1 MKCKNTIAMVLA
13 GAMLLPSNAFAA
25 DLSQYKDFP
34 NDWSAKSLE
43 QAIDNGLLNG
53 SNGMIDAKG
62 LLTRAQMAAIVSRSF
77 GAAKTASLDDY
88 RDVLPSA
95 WYYSD
100 MAKAVKMGAF
110 QGANGLLNPDATIT
124 REEAFTVLARAF
136 ALEGGG
142 SATLKDFVDG
152 GTVSSWASESV
163 AALVAGGYVN
173 GANGMLNLKN
183 NITRA
188 EFAKVITGMAASY
201 VGAEGVSSKTV
212 EGNVIVRESGASLSG
227 MTINGDLIIADSA
240 DKVSLDNVKV
250 TGRIV
255 IRGGAD
261 AVGIKNTTAGKGVL
275 VSSPNGAAAISVSGG
290 SVGTVTA
297 KSDLSL
303 SGSVSNVAVTDKAT
317 LTVEKNASVGTV
329 TVSAAGS
336 KVTGDGKVTNVQAN
350 ANNVTV
356 TSKGAKVTAG
366 SGVSGVKAG
375 DKAVESG
382 KSETVGTASSS
393 GGSSSGGGSSS
404 SRSDYSYV
412 LMNIPYGEFYKAELN
427 ENAAAVDAVS
437 SATKNKTRIGTLAGG
452 SYHVNPDGS
461 DITGVTYPVRV
472 KTSDLSGLKKV
483 TDSDSVSITVNKKG
497 KDETSTYTGKEALFE
512 SASYSYYA
520 LSSTPSYY
528 KEATL
533 TDGKWSFGKAT
544 GAASEDTATIAKF
557 KTSGHHADYEM
568 KVESDKITKGQKVY
582 AVVVTDTDGNSYG
595 LRHVAEI
602 WHAIELG
609 FNADSPIAGK
619 TIKTITY
626 YTDDGVI
633 ELNLN
638 EALYV
643 PAQAATAKVA
653 EADFSAGETAVTL
666 SKDLPSDFDAKYSVT
681 VADKESDFFRYENG
695 KITWDKNGEAPS
707 GTYQL
712 TITDQGGKYAPI
724 TAQINLNVYA
734 YAAVPY
740 DEYWKSEG
748 VYLSGSD
755 WKASSDEVDR
765 DDNKGHQEHDKGAFD
780 AVSRA
785 TTNHGLHRGSFQQS
799 VVVHGT
805 KDGETYDYHP
815 LAWNDGN
822 NFVDADGNTYN
833 RNEIGITSYDITGIK
848 YVPVKVSASDF
859 ADFSTKY
866 TVTKNGKTL
875 QGGYS
880 EQNLSAYT
888 AVAAVDKDTNGLKEV
903 TKKGD
908 SFSFGARKTGSGSGI
923 QGEELK
929 TANEGI
935 HAAAKEYSGNFGEML
950 RVDLDNTKDGT
961 KYYGDLGSHMQTVV
975 WKYYGSGNEVLAT
988 YGTKFAADDWMHK
1001 SMGIQLGLTDSLR
1014 AKLPEGTDGTGKWTI
1029 TVYALGYSDTT
1040 YTVNVTA
1047 DNLPQKVDAMTDE
1060 QKTQLTALKDAA
1072 KELLDNKSA
1081 DEYKSVAEA
1090 QWAALTEHYN
1100 EAVTMLA
1107 KADATSAEAEELL
1120 GELPGLIAPIKLA
1133 PVTETYT
1140 ALFPVL
1146 NDKKYDDYWLEQ
1158 VAQKMGK
1165 SKTDDTVK
1173 KTTDYL
1179 KNVCSGKIYGEEA
1192 EKQYNKSDMFQ
1203 FDCEFINGVDTI
1215 QFDGNT
1221 IKGTQDGKDVFSH
1234 QYNYIGEVTVGE
1246 GDMSFTGDLY
1256 KTNDKDAG
1264 EFTYFIMRD
1273 DTPDT
1278 TQHIEFRYG
1287 SDLEA
1292 LKGYVTGKYAYWLA
1306 AGIPVNSEDDFVKKC
1321 IKLFVDENV
1330 EEQEATDA
1338 PEVSKME
1345 LTKDM
1350 FDTYYLMSFD
1360 GTDLTALD
1368 AYLNKITEIT
1378 INDTVCS
1385 YFSGYTL
1392 QVGTN
1397 GKDTIKFKESNF
1409 TADGTYNIVIK
1420 AEGYKDLTYTYTKGN
1435 GGNTEPD
1442 TPVTETKHITGT
1454 ISPEDDNTDGI
1465 EEAYDFSFDIKLQ
1478 DGTILEIFNDTT
1490 NAGGNDTY
1498 WKKATTKGNPKKNQA
1513 GMFTQLLNKKASD
1526 INEYDT
1532 VSGATVSSNAIKN
1545 AVKAALGAND

>member
-25 DLSQYKDFP
+25 DLSQYRDFP

-43 QAIDNGLLNG
+43 QAIDDGLLNG

-62 LLTRAQMAAIVSRSF
+62 LLTRAQMAAIVSRAF

-100 MAKAVKMGAF
+100 MGKAVKMGAF
-110 QGANGLLNPDATIT
+110 QGANGLLNPDAPIT

-201 VGAEGVSSKTV
+201 VGAEGVSGKTV
-212 EGNVIVRESGASLSG
+212 EGNMVVRESGASLSG

-261 AVGIKNTTAGKGVL
+261 AVSIKNTTAGKGVL

-582 AVVVTDTDGNSYG
+582 AVVLTDTDGNTYG
-595 LRHVAEI
+595 LHHVTEI
-602 WHAIELG
+602 WRATELG
-609 FNADSPIAGK
+609 FESDSALVGK
-619 TIKTITY
+619 TISAVTY

-633 ELNLN
+633 KLKLAEKLYVPHIAKDAKAEVAKFDADAKETTLTLSGFPEDFAQNVKVPDGMSYADGKIKFGSALPGSYTVTVSDAKGKYADVTASFTVSTSKAAAKYDASSVALKKADSAEDADFTNFLKNITSVKVGDKKYAATDKDAVTIIKKDGAIDEDAKSNN
-638 EALYV
+638 EALFADGKEKTLTV
-643 PAQAATAKVA
+643 SAAGYPDLT
-653 EADFSAGETAVTL
+653 FSYT
-666 SKDLPSDFDAKYSVT
+666 P
-681 VADKESDFFRYENG
+681 
-695 KITWDKNGEAPS
+695 
-707 GTYQL
+707 TY
-712 TITDQGGKYAPI
+712 T
-724 TAQINLNVYA
+724 YA

-740 DEYWKSEG
+740 DEYWQSEG
-748 VYLSGSD
+748 VYL
-755 WKASSDEVDR
+755 
-765 DDNKGHQEHDKGAFD
+765 NKGSEWDAGFDARDGHNEYDKGAFD

-799 VVVHGT
+799 VVIHT
-805 KDGETYDYHP
+805 ADKDYYP
-815 LAWNDGN
+815 VAWTDGD
-822 NFVDADGNTYN
+822 NFVDADGKTYN
-833 RNEIGITSYDITGIK
+833 KKEIGITSYNITGIK
-848 YVPVKVSASDF
+848 YVPVKVSSSDF
-859 ADFSTKY
+859 TDFCKQY
-866 TVTKNGKTL
+866 TVTKNGETL

-880 EQNLSAYT
+880 EFNLNAYT

-903 TKKGD
+903 TLG
-908 SFSFGARKTGSGSGI
+908 SNGYTFGARQTGEGSGI
-923 QGEELK
+923 KGEALK
-929 TANEGI
+929 TADKAI
-935 HAAAKEYSGNFGEML
+935 TAAAKEYSGNFGEML
-950 RVDLDNTKDGT
+950 RVDLNNN
-961 KYYGDLGSHMQTVV
+961 YGDLGGHMQTVV
-975 WKYYGSGNEVLAT
+975 WKYYGTDEKNTTPLAT
-988 YGTKFAADDWMHK
+988 YGTKFAADNWMHK
-1001 SMGIQLGLTDSLR
+1001 TMGIQLGLTDSLR
-1014 AKLPEGTDGTGKWTI
+1014 AKLPDGKDGTGKWTI

-1040 YTVNVTA
+1040 YTVNVA
-1047 DNLPQKVDAMTDE
+1047 AENLPKKVELMTEKQKE
-1060 QKTQLTALKDAA
+1060 QLESLRDQAKKLLDAA
-1072 KELLDNKSA
+1072 ADQNNLTPKEAELKKHY
-1081 DEYKSVAEA
+1081 DEIVA
-1090 QWAALTEHYN
+1090 L
-1100 EAVTMLA
+1100 LA
-1107 KADATSAEAEELL
+1107 K
-1120 GELPGLIAPIKLA
+1120 
-1133 PVTETYT
+1133 
-1140 ALFPVL
+1140 
-1146 NDKKYDDYWLEQ
+1146 
-1158 VAQKMGK
+1158 
-1165 SKTDDTVK
+1165 
-1173 KTTDYL
+1173 
-1179 KNVCSGKIYGEEA
+1179 
-1192 EKQYNKSDMFQ
+1192 
-1203 FDCEFINGVDTI
+1203 
-1215 QFDGNT
+1215 
-1221 IKGTQDGKDVFSH
+1221 
-1234 QYNYIGEVTVGE
+1234 
-1246 GDMSFTGDLY
+1246 
-1256 KTNDKDAG
+1256 
-1264 EFTYFIMRD
+1264 
-1273 DTPDT
+1273 
-1278 TQHIEFRYG
+1278 
-1287 SDLEA
+1287 
-1292 LKGYVTGKYAYWLA
+1292 
-1306 AGIPVNSEDDFVKKC
+1306 
-1321 IKLFVDENV
+1321 
-1330 EEQEATDA
+1330 
-1338 PEVSKME
+1338 
-1345 LTKDM
+1345 
-1350 FDTYYLMSFD
+1350 
-1360 GTDLTALD
+1360 
-1368 AYLNKITEIT
+1368 
-1378 INDTVCS
+1378 
-1385 YFSGYTL
+1385 
-1392 QVGTN
+1392 
-1397 GKDTIKFKESNF
+1397 
-1409 TADGTYNIVIK
+1409 
-1420 AEGYKDLTYTYTKGN
+1420 
-1435 GGNTEPD
+1435 
-1442 TPVTETKHITGT
+1442 
-1454 ISPEDDNTDGI
+1454 
-1465 EEAYDFSFDIKLQ
+1465 
-1478 DGTILEIFNDTT
+1478 
-1490 NAGGNDTY
+1490 
-1498 WKKATTKGNPKKNQA
+1498 
-1513 GMFTQLLNKKASD
+1513 
-1526 INEYDT
+1526 
-1532 VSGATVSSNAIKN
+1532 SGANSVEPHFFR
-1545 AVKAALGAND
+1545 

>member
-43 QAIDNGLLNG
+43 QAIDDGLLNG

-62 LLTRAQMAAIVSRSF
+62 LLTRAQMAAIVSRAF
-77 GAAKTASLDDY
+77 DAAKTASLDDY

-100 MAKAVKMGAF
+100 MGKAVKMGAF
-110 QGANGLLNPDATIT
+110 QGANGLLNPDAPIT

-188 EFAKVITGMAASY
+188 EFATVITGMAASY
-201 VGAEGVSSKTV
+201 VGAEGVSGKTV
-212 EGNVIVRESGASLSG
+212 EGNMIVRESGASLSG

-261 AVGIKNTTAGKGVL
+261 AVSIKDSKAGKGVL

-356 TSKGAKVTAG
+356 TSKGTKVTAG

-375 DKAVESG
+375 DKAVDSG
-382 KSETVGTASSS
+382 KTETVGTASSS

-582 AVVVTDTDGNSYG
+582 AVVLTDTDGNTYG
-595 LRHVAEI
+595 LHHVTEI
-602 WHAIELG
+602 WRATELG
-609 FNADSPIAGK
+609 FESDSALVGK
-619 TIKTITY
+619 TISAVTY

-633 ELNLN
+633 KLKLAEKLYVPHIAKDAKAEVAKFDADAKETTLTLSGFPEDFAQNVKVPDGMSYADGKIKFGSALPGSYTVTVSDAKGKYADVTASFTVSTSKAAAKYDASSVALKKADSAEDADFTNFLKNITSVKVGDKKYAATDKDAVTIIKKDGAIDEDAKSNN
-638 EALYV
+638 EALFADGKEKTLTV
-643 PAQAATAKVA
+643 SAAGYPDLT
-653 EADFSAGETAVTL
+653 FSYT
-666 SKDLPSDFDAKYSVT
+666 P
-681 VADKESDFFRYENG
+681 
-695 KITWDKNGEAPS
+695 
-707 GTYQL
+707 TY
-712 TITDQGGKYAPI
+712 T
-724 TAQINLNVYA
+724 YA

-740 DEYWKSEG
+740 DEYWQSEG
-748 VYLSGSD
+748 VYLNKGSEWDAGSD
-755 WKASSDEVDR
+755 AR
-765 DDNKGHQEHDKGAFD
+765 DGHNEYDKGAFD

-799 VVVHGT
+799 VVIHT
-805 KDGETYDYHP
+805 DDKDYYP
-815 LAWNDGN
+815 VAWTDGD
-822 NFVDADGNTYN
+822 NFVDADGKTYN
-833 RNEIGITSYDITGIK
+833 KKEIGITSYNITGIK
-848 YVPVKVSASDF
+848 YVPVKVSSSDF
-859 ADFSTKY
+859 ADFCKQY
-866 TVTKNGKTL
+866 TVTKNGETL

-880 EQNLSAYT
+880 EFNLNAYT

-903 TKKGD
+903 TLG
-908 SFSFGARKTGSGSGI
+908 SNGYTFGARQTGEGSGI
-923 QGEELK
+923 KGEALK
-929 TANEGI
+929 TADKAI
-935 HAAAKEYSGNFGEML
+935 TAAAKEYSGNFGEML
-950 RVDLDNTKDGT
+950 RVDLNNN
-961 KYYGDLGSHMQTVV
+961 YGDLGGHMQTVV
-975 WKYYGSGNEVLAT
+975 WKYYGTDEKNTTPLAT
-988 YGTKFAADDWMHK
+988 YGTKFAADNWMHRI
-1001 SMGIQLGLTDSLR
+1001 MGIQLGLTDSLR
-1014 AKLPEGTDGTGKWTI
+1014 AKLPKDTDGTGKWTI
-1029 TVYALGYSDTT
+1029 TVYALGYRDTT
-1040 YTVNVTA
+1040 YEVNVTA
-1047 DNLPQKVDAMTDE
+1047 DNLPKKVEPMTEKQKE
-1060 QKTQLTALKDAA
+1060 QLESLRDQAKVLLAAA
-1072 KELLDNKSA
+1072 KDSNNLTPAETTLKAHYDEIVALLA
-1081 DEYKSVAEA
+1081 
-1090 QWAALTEHYN
+1090 
-1100 EAVTMLA
+1100 
-1107 KADATSAEAEELL
+1107 
-1120 GELPGLIAPIKLA
+1120 
-1133 PVTETYT
+1133 
-1140 ALFPVL
+1140 
-1146 NDKKYDDYWLEQ
+1146 
-1158 VAQKMGK
+1158 
-1165 SKTDDTVK
+1165 
-1173 KTTDYL
+1173 
-1179 KNVCSGKIYGEEA
+1179 
-1192 EKQYNKSDMFQ
+1192 
-1203 FDCEFINGVDTI
+1203 
-1215 QFDGNT
+1215 
-1221 IKGTQDGKDVFSH
+1221 
-1234 QYNYIGEVTVGE
+1234 
-1246 GDMSFTGDLY
+1246 
-1256 KTNDKDAG
+1256 DKDATKAAADGLIQEVPGYITAVENERKSTTNKTANG
-1264 EFTYFIMRD
+1264 EAT
-1273 DTPDT
+1273 
-1278 TQHIEFRYG
+1278 
-1287 SDLEA
+1287 
-1292 LKGYVTGKYAYWLA
+1292 VTMTDGKYVAGSYQAKVTVTFDSDGRVVSVVDNDTQPGYNSTYW
-1306 AGIPVNSEDDFVKKC
+1306 
-1321 IKLFVDENV
+1321 
-1330 EEQEATDA
+1330 TDA
-1338 PEVSKME
+1338 TAMF
-1345 LTKDM
+1345 TK
-1350 FDTYYLMSFD
+1350 FV
-1360 GTDLTALD
+1360 GKTAS
-1368 AYLNKITEIT
+1368 EI
-1378 INDTVCS
+1378 
-1385 YFSGYTL
+1385 
-1392 QVGTN
+1392 
-1397 GKDTIKFKESNF
+1397 
-1409 TADGTYNIVIK
+1409 
-1420 AEGYKDLTYTYTKGN
+1420 
-1435 GGNTEPD
+1435 
-1442 TPVTETKHITGT
+1442 
-1454 ISPEDDNTDGI
+1454 DGI
-1465 EEAYDFSFDIKLQ
+1465 
-1478 DGTILEIFNDTT
+1478 
-1490 NAGGNDTY
+1490 NA
-1498 WKKATTKGNPKKNQA
+1498 
-1513 GMFTQLLNKKASD
+1513 
-1526 INEYDT
+1526 
-1532 VSGATVSSNAIKN
+1532 VSGATVSSNAIKK
-1545 AVKAALGAND
+1545 AVKNALSN

>member
-25 DLSQYKDFP
+25 DLSQYRDFP

-43 QAIDNGLLNG
+43 QAIDDGLLNG

-62 LLTRAQMAAIVSRSF
+62 LLTRAQMAAIVSRAF

-100 MAKAVKMGAF
+100 MGKAVKMGAF
-110 QGANGLLNPDATIT
+110 QGANGLLNPDAPIT

-201 VGAEGVSSKTV
+201 VGAEGVSGKTV
-212 EGNVIVRESGASLSG
+212 EGNMVVRESGASLSG

-261 AVGIKNTTAGKGVL
+261 AVSIKNTTAGKGVL

-544 GAASEDTATIAKF
+544 GAASEDPATIAKF

-582 AVVVTDTDGNSYG
+582 AVVLTDTDGNTYG
-595 LRHVAEI
+595 LHHVTEI
-602 WHAIELG
+602 WRATELG
-609 FNADSPIAGK
+609 FESDSALVGK
-619 TIKTITY
+619 TISAVTY

-633 ELNLN
+633 KLKLAEKLYVPHIAKDAKAEVAKFDADAKETTLTLSGFPEDFAQNVKVPDGMSYADGKIKFGSALPGSYTVTVSDAKGKYADVTASFTVSTSKAAAKYDASSVALKKADSAEDADFTNFLKNITSVKVGDKKYAATDKDAVTIIKKDGAIDEDAKSNN
-638 EALYV
+638 EALFADGKEKTLTV
-643 PAQAATAKVA
+643 SAAGYPDLT
-653 EADFSAGETAVTL
+653 FSYT
-666 SKDLPSDFDAKYSVT
+666 P
-681 VADKESDFFRYENG
+681 
-695 KITWDKNGEAPS
+695 
-707 GTYQL
+707 TY
-712 TITDQGGKYAPI
+712 T
-724 TAQINLNVYA
+724 YA

-740 DEYWKSEG
+740 DEYWQSEG
-748 VYLSGSD
+748 VYL
-755 WKASSDEVDR
+755 
-765 DDNKGHQEHDKGAFD
+765 NKGSEWDAGFDARDGHNEYDKGAFD

-799 VVVHGT
+799 VVIHT
-805 KDGETYDYHP
+805 ADKDYYP
-815 LAWNDGN
+815 VAWTDGD
-822 NFVDADGNTYN
+822 NFVDADGKTYN
-833 RNEIGITSYDITGIK
+833 KKEIGITSYNITGIK
-848 YVPVKVSASDF
+848 YVPVKVSSSDF
-859 ADFSTKY
+859 ADFCKQY
-866 TVTKNGKTL
+866 TVTKNGETL

-880 EQNLSAYT
+880 EFNLNAYT

-903 TKKGD
+903 TLG
-908 SFSFGARKTGSGSGI
+908 SNGYTFGARQTGEGSGI
-923 QGEELK
+923 KGEALK
-929 TANEGI
+929 TADKAI
-935 HAAAKEYSGNFGEML
+935 TAAAKEYSGNFGEML
-950 RVDLDNTKDGT
+950 RVDLNNN
-961 KYYGDLGSHMQTVV
+961 YGDLGGHMQTVV
-975 WKYYGSGNEVLAT
+975 WKYCGTDEKNTTPLAT
-988 YGTKFAADDWMHK
+988 YGTKFAADNWMHK
-1001 SMGIQLGLTDSLR
+1001 TMGIQLGLTDSLR
-1014 AKLPEGTDGTGKWTI
+1014 AKLPDGKDGTGKWTI

-1040 YTVNVTA
+1040 YTVNVA
-1047 DNLPQKVDAMTDE
+1047 AENLPKKVELMTEKQKE
-1060 QKTQLTALKDAA
+1060 QLESLRDQAKKLLDAA
-1072 KELLDNKSA
+1072 ADQNNLTPKEAELKKHYDEIVALLAKSGA
-1081 DEYKSVAEA
+1081 NSVEA
-1090 QWAALTEHYN
+1090 Q
-1100 EAVTMLA
+1100 
-1107 KADATSAEAEELL
+1107 ELID
-1120 GELPGLIAPIKLA
+1120 EVPKLI
-1133 PVTETYT
+1133 
-1140 ALFPVL
+1140 
-1146 NDKKYDDYWLEQ
+1146 
-1158 VAQKMGK
+1158 
-1165 SKTDDTVK
+1165 
-1173 KTTDYL
+1173 
-1179 KNVCSGKIYGEEA
+1179 
-1192 EKQYNKSDMFQ
+1192 
-1203 FDCEFINGVDTI
+1203 
-1215 QFDGNT
+1215 
-1221 IKGTQDGKDVFSH
+1221 KDVEDARK
-1234 QYNYIGEVTVGE
+1234 QPT
-1246 GDMSFTGDLY
+1246 
-1256 KTNDKDAG
+1256 KPDKP
-1264 EFTYFIMRD
+1264 T
-1273 DTPDT
+1273 
-1278 TQHIEFRYG
+1278 
-1287 SDLEA
+1287 
-1292 LKGYVTGKYAYWLA
+1292 
-1306 AGIPVNSEDDFVKKC
+1306 
-1321 IKLFVDENV
+1321 
-1330 EEQEATDA
+1330 
-1338 PEVSKME
+1338 
-1345 LTKDM
+1345 
-1350 FDTYYLMSFD
+1350 
-1360 GTDLTALD
+1360 
-1368 AYLNKITEIT
+1368 
-1378 INDTVCS
+1378 
-1385 YFSGYTL
+1385 
-1392 QVGTN
+1392 
-1397 GKDTIKFKESNF
+1397 
-1409 TADGTYNIVIK
+1409 
-1420 AEGYKDLTYTYTKGN
+1420 
-1435 GGNTEPD
+1435 
-1442 TPVTETKHITGT
+1442 TETKTITGKIT
-1454 ISPEDDNTDGI
+1454 PKDDDDGNI
-1465 EEAYDFSFDIKLQ
+1465 DEGYNFSFDVTLQ
-1478 DGTILEIFNDTT
+1478 DGTIINISNDTT
-1490 NAGGNDTY
+1490 DAGGNKKY
-1498 WKKATTKGNPKKNQA
+1498 WKWATTEGHKGIT
-1513 GMFTQLLNKKASD
+1513 GLFTSLLNKTASEIGNVD
-1526 INEYDT
+1526 AVT
-1532 VSGATVSSNAIKN
+1532 GATVSSNAIKT
-1545 AVKAALGAND
+1545 AVKNALSND

>member
-25 DLSQYKDFP
+25 DLSQYRDFP

-43 QAIDNGLLNG
+43 QAIDDGLLNG

-62 LLTRAQMAAIVSRSF
+62 LLTRAQMAAIVSRAF

-100 MAKAVKMGAF
+100 MGKAVKMGAF
-110 QGANGLLNPDATIT
+110 QGANGLLNPDAPIT

-201 VGAEGVSSKTV
+201 VGAEGVSGKTV
-212 EGNVIVRESGASLSG
+212 EGNMVVRESGASLSG

-261 AVGIKNTTAGKGVL
+261 AVSIKNTTAGKGVL

-582 AVVVTDTDGNSYG
+582 AVVLTDTDGNTYG
-595 LRHVAEI
+595 LHHVTEI
-602 WHAIELG
+602 WRATELG
-609 FNADSPIAGK
+609 FESDSALVGK
-619 TIKTITY
+619 TISAVTY

-633 ELNLN
+633 KLKLAEKLYVPHIAKDAKAEVAKFDADAKETTLTLSGFPEDFAQNVKVPDGMSYADGKIKFGSALPGSYTVTVSDAKGKYADVTASFTVSTSKAAAKYDASSVALKKADSAEDADFTNFLKNITSVKVGDKKYAATDKDAVTIIKKDGAIDEDAKSNN
-638 EALYV
+638 EALFADGKEKTLTV
-643 PAQAATAKVA
+643 SAAGYPDLT
-653 EADFSAGETAVTL
+653 FSYT
-666 SKDLPSDFDAKYSVT
+666 P
-681 VADKESDFFRYENG
+681 
-695 KITWDKNGEAPS
+695 
-707 GTYQL
+707 TY
-712 TITDQGGKYAPI
+712 T
-724 TAQINLNVYA
+724 YA

-740 DEYWKSEG
+740 DEYWQSEG
-748 VYLSGSD
+748 VYL
-755 WKASSDEVDR
+755 
-765 DDNKGHQEHDKGAFD
+765 NKGSEWDAGFDARDGHNEYDKGAFD

-799 VVVHGT
+799 VVIHT
-805 KDGETYDYHP
+805 ADKDYYP
-815 LAWNDGN
+815 VAWTDGD
-822 NFVDADGNTYN
+822 NFVDADGKTYN
-833 RNEIGITSYDITGIK
+833 KKEIGITSYNITGIK
-848 YVPVKVSASDF
+848 YVPVKVSSSDF
-859 ADFSTKY
+859 ADFCKQY
-866 TVTKNGKTL
+866 TVTKNGETL

-880 EQNLSAYT
+880 EFNLNAYT

-903 TKKGD
+903 TLG
-908 SFSFGARKTGSGSGI
+908 SNGYTFGARQTGEGSGI
-923 QGEELK
+923 KGEALK
-929 TANEGI
+929 TADKAI
-935 HAAAKEYSGNFGEML
+935 TAAAKEYSVNFGEML
-950 RVDLDNTKDGT
+950 RVDLNNN
-961 KYYGDLGSHMQTVV
+961 YGDLGGHMQTVV
-975 WKYYGSGNEVLAT
+975 WKYYGTDEKNTTPLAT
-988 YGTKFAADDWMHK
+988 YGTKFAADNWMHK
-1001 SMGIQLGLTDSLR
+1001 TMGIQLGLTDSLR
-1014 AKLPEGTDGTGKWTI
+1014 AKLPDGKDGTGKWTI

-1040 YTVNVTA
+1040 YTVNVA
-1047 DNLPQKVDAMTDE
+1047 AENLPKKVELMTEKQKE
-1060 QKTQLTALKDAA
+1060 QLESLRDQAKKLLDAA
-1072 KELLDNKSA
+1072 ADQNNLTPKEAELKKQYDEIVALLAKSGA
-1081 DEYKSVAEA
+1081 NSVEA
-1090 QWAALTEHYN
+1090 Q
-1100 EAVTMLA
+1100 
-1107 KADATSAEAEELL
+1107 ELID
-1120 GELPGLIAPIKLA
+1120 EVPKLI
-1133 PVTETYT
+1133 
-1140 ALFPVL
+1140 
-1146 NDKKYDDYWLEQ
+1146 
-1158 VAQKMGK
+1158 
-1165 SKTDDTVK
+1165 
-1173 KTTDYL
+1173 
-1179 KNVCSGKIYGEEA
+1179 
-1192 EKQYNKSDMFQ
+1192 
-1203 FDCEFINGVDTI
+1203 
-1215 QFDGNT
+1215 
-1221 IKGTQDGKDVFSH
+1221 KDVEDARK
-1234 QYNYIGEVTVGE
+1234 QPT
-1246 GDMSFTGDLY
+1246 
-1256 KTNDKDAG
+1256 KPDKP
-1264 EFTYFIMRD
+1264 T
-1273 DTPDT
+1273 
-1278 TQHIEFRYG
+1278 
-1287 SDLEA
+1287 
-1292 LKGYVTGKYAYWLA
+1292 
-1306 AGIPVNSEDDFVKKC
+1306 
-1321 IKLFVDENV
+1321 
-1330 EEQEATDA
+1330 
-1338 PEVSKME
+1338 
-1345 LTKDM
+1345 
-1350 FDTYYLMSFD
+1350 
-1360 GTDLTALD
+1360 
-1368 AYLNKITEIT
+1368 
-1378 INDTVCS
+1378 
-1385 YFSGYTL
+1385 
-1392 QVGTN
+1392 
-1397 GKDTIKFKESNF
+1397 
-1409 TADGTYNIVIK
+1409 
-1420 AEGYKDLTYTYTKGN
+1420 
-1435 GGNTEPD
+1435 
-1442 TPVTETKHITGT
+1442 TETKTITGKIT
-1454 ISPEDDNTDGI
+1454 PKDDDDGNI
-1465 EEAYDFSFDIKLQ
+1465 DEGYNFSFDVTLQ
-1478 DGTILEIFNDTT
+1478 DGTIINISNDTT
-1490 NAGGNDTY
+1490 DAGGNKKY
-1498 WKKATTKGNPKKNQA
+1498 WKWATTEGHKGIT
-1513 GMFTQLLNKKASD
+1513 GLFTSLLNKTASEIGNVD
-1526 INEYDT
+1526 AVT
-1532 VSGATVSSNAIKN
+1532 GATVSSNAIKT
-1545 AVKAALGAND
+1545 AVKNALSND

>member
-43 QAIDNGLLNG
+43 QAIDDGLLNG

-62 LLTRAQMAAIVSRSF
+62 LLTRAQMAAIVSRAF

-100 MAKAVKMGAF
+100 MGKAVKMGAF
-110 QGANGLLNPDATIT
+110 QGANGLLNPDAPIT

-201 VGAEGVSSKTV
+201 VGAEGVSGKTV
-212 EGNVIVRESGASLSG
+212 EGNMIVRESGASLSG

-261 AVGIKNTTAGKGVL
+261 AVSIKDSKAGKGVL

-317 LTVEKNASVGTV
+317 LTVGTV

-356 TSKGAKVTAG
+356 TSKGTKVTAG

-375 DKAVESG
+375 DKAVDSG
-382 KSETVGTASSS
+382 KTETVGTASSS
-393 GGSSSGGGSSS
+393 GGSSSGGSSS

-412 LMNIPYGEFYKAELN
+412 LMNIPYDEFYKAELG

-582 AVVVTDTDGNSYG
+582 AVVLTDTDGNTYG
-595 LRHVAEI
+595 LHHVTEI
-602 WHAIELG
+602 WRATELG
-609 FNADSPIAGK
+609 FESDSALVGK
-619 TIKTITY
+619 TISAVTY

-633 ELNLN
+633 KLKLAEKLYVPHIAKDAKAEVAKFDADAKETTLTLSGFPEDFAQNVKVPDGMSYADGKIKFGSALPGSYTVTVSDAKGKYADVTASFTVSTSKAAAKYDASSVALKKADSAEDADFTNFLKNITSVKVGDKKYAATDKDAVTIIKKDGAIDEDAKSNN
-638 EALYV
+638 EALFADGKEKTLTV
-643 PAQAATAKVA
+643 SAAGYPDLT
-653 EADFSAGETAVTL
+653 FSYT
-666 SKDLPSDFDAKYSVT
+666 P
-681 VADKESDFFRYENG
+681 
-695 KITWDKNGEAPS
+695 
-707 GTYQL
+707 TY
-712 TITDQGGKYAPI
+712 T
-724 TAQINLNVYA
+724 YA

-740 DEYWKSEG
+740 DEYWQSEG
-748 VYLSGSD
+748 VYLNKGSEWDAGSD
-755 WKASSDEVDR
+755 AR
-765 DDNKGHQEHDKGAFD
+765 DGHNEYDKGAFD

-799 VVVHGT
+799 VVIHT
-805 KDGETYDYHP
+805 DDKDYYP
-815 LAWNDGN
+815 VAWTDGD
-822 NFVDADGNTYN
+822 NFVDADGKTYN
-833 RNEIGITSYDITGIK
+833 KKEIGITSYNITGIK
-848 YVPVKVSASDF
+848 YVPVKVSSSDF
-859 ADFSTKY
+859 ADFCKQY
-866 TVTKNGKTL
+866 TVTKNGETL

-880 EQNLSAYT
+880 EFNLNAYT

-903 TKKGD
+903 TLG
-908 SFSFGARKTGSGSGI
+908 SNGYTFGARQTGEGSGI
-923 QGEELK
+923 KGEALK
-929 TANEGI
+929 TADKAI
-935 HAAAKEYSGNFGEML
+935 TAAAKEYSGNFGEML
-950 RVDLDNTKDGT
+950 RVDLNNN
-961 KYYGDLGSHMQTVV
+961 YGDLGGHMQTVV
-975 WKYYGSGNEVLAT
+975 WKYYGTDEKNTTPLAT
-988 YGTKFAADDWMHK
+988 YGTKFAADNWMHRI
-1001 SMGIQLGLTDSLR
+1001 MGIQLGLTDSLR
-1014 AKLPEGTDGTGKWTI
+1014 AKLPKDTDGTGKWTI
-1029 TVYALGYSDTT
+1029 TVYALGYRDTT
-1040 YTVNVTA
+1040 YEVNVTA
-1047 DNLPQKVDAMTDE
+1047 DNLPKKVEPMTEKQKE
-1060 QKTQLTALKDAA
+1060 QLESLRDQAKVLLAAA
-1072 KELLDNKSA
+1072 KDSNNLTPAETTLKAHYDEIVALLA
-1081 DEYKSVAEA
+1081 
-1090 QWAALTEHYN
+1090 
-1100 EAVTMLA
+1100 
-1107 KADATSAEAEELL
+1107 
-1120 GELPGLIAPIKLA
+1120 
-1133 PVTETYT
+1133 
-1140 ALFPVL
+1140 
-1146 NDKKYDDYWLEQ
+1146 
-1158 VAQKMGK
+1158 
-1165 SKTDDTVK
+1165 
-1173 KTTDYL
+1173 
-1179 KNVCSGKIYGEEA
+1179 
-1192 EKQYNKSDMFQ
+1192 
-1203 FDCEFINGVDTI
+1203 
-1215 QFDGNT
+1215 
-1221 IKGTQDGKDVFSH
+1221 
-1234 QYNYIGEVTVGE
+1234 
-1246 GDMSFTGDLY
+1246 
-1256 KTNDKDAG
+1256 DKDATKAAADGLIQEVPGYITAVENERKSTTNKTANG
-1264 EFTYFIMRD
+1264 EAT
-1273 DTPDT
+1273 
-1278 TQHIEFRYG
+1278 
-1287 SDLEA
+1287 
-1292 LKGYVTGKYAYWLA
+1292 VTMTDGKYVAGSYQAKVTVTFDSDGRVVSVVDNDTQPGYNSTYW
-1306 AGIPVNSEDDFVKKC
+1306 
-1321 IKLFVDENV
+1321 
-1330 EEQEATDA
+1330 TDA
-1338 PEVSKME
+1338 TAMF
-1345 LTKDM
+1345 TK
-1350 FDTYYLMSFD
+1350 FV
-1360 GTDLTALD
+1360 GKTAS
-1368 AYLNKITEIT
+1368 EI
-1378 INDTVCS
+1378 
-1385 YFSGYTL
+1385 
-1392 QVGTN
+1392 
-1397 GKDTIKFKESNF
+1397 
-1409 TADGTYNIVIK
+1409 
-1420 AEGYKDLTYTYTKGN
+1420 
-1435 GGNTEPD
+1435 
-1442 TPVTETKHITGT
+1442 
-1454 ISPEDDNTDGI
+1454 DGI
-1465 EEAYDFSFDIKLQ
+1465 
-1478 DGTILEIFNDTT
+1478 
-1490 NAGGNDTY
+1490 NA
-1498 WKKATTKGNPKKNQA
+1498 
-1513 GMFTQLLNKKASD
+1513 
-1526 INEYDT
+1526 
-1532 VSGATVSSNAIKN
+1532 VSGATVSSNAIKK
-1545 AVKAALGAND
+1545 AVKNALSN

>member
-43 QAIDNGLLNG
+43 QAIDDGLLNG

-100 MAKAVKMGAF
+100 MGKAVKMGAF
-110 QGANGLLNPDATIT
+110 QGANGLLNPDAPIT

-201 VGAEGVSSKTV
+201 VGAEGVSGKTV
-212 EGNVIVRESGASLSG
+212 EGNMIVRESGASLSG

-255 IRGGAD
+255 IRGASTE
-261 AVGIKNTTAGKGVL
+261 ASLKNCSAGKGVL
-275 VSSPNGAAAISVSGG
+275 VSNPNGAAAISVSGG

-336 KVTGDGKVTNVQAN
+336 KVTGDGN

-356 TSKGAKVTAG
+356 TSKGTKVTAG

-382 KSETVGTASSS
+382 KTETVGTASTSS
-393 GGSSSGGGSSS
+393 GGSSGGGSSS

-412 LMNIPYGEFYKAELN
+412 LMNIPYDEFYKAELN

-483 TDSDSVSITVNKKG
+483 TDSDSVSITVKKSG
-497 KDETSTYTGKEALFE
+497 KDETSTYTGREALFE

-533 TDGKWSFGKAT
+533 TNGKWSFGKAT

-557 KTSGHHADYEM
+557 KTPGHHADYEI
-568 KVESDKITKGQKVY
+568 KVESDKIEKGQKVY
-582 AVVVTDTDGNSYG
+582 AVVLTDTDGNSYG
-595 LRHVAEI
+595 LRHVVEI
-602 WHAIELG
+602 WRATELG
-609 FNADSPIAGK
+609 FEADSPIVGK

-626 YTDDGVI
+626 YTDNGVI
-633 ELNLN
+633 KLNL
-638 EALYV
+638 
-643 PAQAATAKVA
+643 AQEQYIPYIASDAKVTVA
-653 EADFSAGETAVTL
+653 SASVNASKTTVTL
-666 SKDLPSDFDAKYSVT
+666 SGFPNDFEKNVEVPEGMTYSDGALTWTDAQPGSYTVTVSDAKNKYAPVSTTFVLSTDTAVAGYNDTNKSLVKATDASDTAFANYLKNITSVKIGET
-681 VADKESDFFRYENG
+681 TYNVSGKDAVKIIKDDGSIDENV
-695 KITWDKNGEAPS
+695 KVNGEALFADGQKRTLVISATGYPALS
-707 GTYQL
+707 VEYTPTY
-712 TITDQGGKYAPI
+712 T
-724 TAQINLNVYA
+724 YA

-755 WKASSDEVDR
+755 WTASSDEVDR
-765 DDNKGHQEHDKGAFD
+765 DDSKGHQEHDKGAFD

-785 TTNHGLHRGSFQQS
+785 TSNHGLHRGSFQQD
-799 VVVHGT
+799 VVIHT
-805 KDGETYDYHP
+805 KDKDYHP
-815 LAWNDGN
+815 VYWTDDK
-822 NFVDADGNTYN
+822 NFVDQDGNTYDKTQ
-833 RNEIGITSYDITGIK
+833 IGITSYNITGIK
-848 YVPVKVSASDF
+848 YVPVKVKT
-859 ADFSTKY
+859 ADFDDFCKAY

-875 QGGYS
+875 AGGYS
-880 EQNLSAYT
+880 EVNLSAYT
-888 AVAAVDKDTNGLKEV
+888 DLVAAVDADTNGLKEV
-903 TKKGD
+903 TKSGT
-908 SFSFGARKTGSGSGI
+908 SFTFGARQTGTGSGI
-923 QGEELK
+923 KNQALK
-929 TANEGI
+929 TADTGI
-935 HAAAKEYSGNFGEML
+935 KAAAKDYSGSFGEML
-950 RVDLDNTKDGT
+950 RVDLDNTKDNT

-975 WKYYGSGNEVLAT
+975 WKYYGDGDTVLAT

-1014 AKLPEGTDGTGKWTI
+1014 FKLPEGTDGTGKWTL

-1040 YTVNVTA
+1040 YEVTVTA
-1047 DNLPQKVDAMTDE
+1047 DNLPKAVEPMTAE
-1060 QKTQLTALKDAA
+1060 QKTQLTDLAEKAKTYLDNTSTIYPTDVTKATLQDHYKQAADMLADDSA
-1072 KELLDNKSA
+1072 KE
-1081 DEYKSVAEA
+1081 
-1090 QWAALTEHYN
+1090 N
-1100 EAVTMLA
+1100 EA
-1107 KADATSAEAEELL
+1107 AE
-1120 GELPGLIAPIKLA
+1120 LI
-1133 PVTETYT
+1133 T
-1140 ALFPVL
+1140 
-1146 NDKKYDDYWLEQ
+1146 
-1158 VAQKMGK
+1158 
-1165 SKTDDTVK
+1165 
-1173 KTTDYL
+1173 
-1179 KNVCSGKIYGEEA
+1179 
-1192 EKQYNKSDMFQ
+1192 
-1203 FDCEFINGVDTI
+1203 
-1215 QFDGNT
+1215 
-1221 IKGTQDGKDVFSH
+1221 
-1234 QYNYIGEVTVGE
+1234 
-1246 GDMSFTGDLY
+1246 
-1256 KTNDKDAG
+1256 
-1264 EFTYFIMRD
+1264 
-1273 DTPDT
+1273 
-1278 TQHIEFRYG
+1278 
-1287 SDLEA
+1287 
-1292 LKGYVTGKYAYWLA
+1292 
-1306 AGIPVNSEDDFVKKC
+1306 
-1321 IKLFVDENV
+1321 
-1330 EEQEATDA
+1330 
-1338 PEVSKME
+1338 E
-1345 LTKDM
+1345 LTG
-1350 FDTYYLMSFD
+1350 YLEKMN
-1360 GTDLTALD
+1360 A
-1368 AYLNKITEIT
+1368 A
-1378 INDTVCS
+1378 
-1385 YFSGYTL
+1385 
-1392 QVGTN
+1392 
-1397 GKDTIKFKESNF
+1397 
-1409 TADGTYNIVIK
+1409 
-1420 AEGYKDLTYTYTKGN
+1420 
-1435 GGNTEPD
+1435 NTPSEPD
-1442 TPVTETKHITGT
+1442 QPTTETKTATLAIIRDQETAGSSKKYNGEDYNITVT
-1454 ISPEDDNTDGI
+1454 VTLSDGI
-1465 EEAYDFSFDIKLQ
+1465 ITDVSATSTAQDDDIDYFGRL
-1478 DGTILEIFNDTT
+1478 TDTFY
-1490 NAGGNDTY
+1490 NAFKNITATDTASIDAIDAVS
-1498 WKKATTKGNPKKNQA
+1498 KATY
-1513 GMFTQLLNKKASD
+1513 S
-1526 INEYDT
+1526 
-1532 VSGATVSSNAIKN
+1532 SATVKQAVKN
-1545 AVKAALGAND
+1545 ALSK

>member
-25 DLSQYKDFP
+25 DLSQYRDFP

-43 QAIDNGLLNG
+43 QAIDDGLLNG

-62 LLTRAQMAAIVSRSF
+62 LLTRAQMAAIVSRAF

-100 MAKAVKMGAF
+100 MGKAVKMGAF
-110 QGANGLLNPDATIT
+110 QGANGLLNPDAPIT

-201 VGAEGVSSKTV
+201 VGAEGVSGKTV
-212 EGNVIVRESGASLSG
+212 EGNMIVRESDASLSG

-261 AVGIKNTTAGKGVL
+261 AVGIKNTTTGKGVL

-303 SGSVSNVAVTDKAT
+303 SGSVSNVAITDKAT

-350 ANNVTV
+350 ANNITV

-382 KSETVGTASSS
+382 KTETVGTASTSS

-472 KTSDLSGLKKV
+472 KTSDLSGFKQV
-483 TDSDSVSITVNKKG
+483 TDSDSVKITVNKKG
-497 KDETSTYTGKEALFE
+497 KNEITTYTGREALFE

-520 LSSTPSYY
+520 LSDTPSYY

-533 TDGKWSFGKAT
+533 TNGKWTFGKAT
-544 GAASEDTATIAKF
+544 GAASEATATIAKF
-557 KTSGHHADYEM
+557 KAPGHHADYEM
-568 KVESDKITKGQKVY
+568 KVESDKIEKGQKVY
-582 AVVVTDTDGNSYG
+582 AVVLTDTDGNTYG
-595 LRHVAEI
+595 LHHVTEI
-602 WHAIELG
+602 WRATELG
-609 FNADSPIAGK
+609 FESDSALVGK
-619 TIKTITY
+619 TISAVTY

-633 ELNLN
+633 KLNL
-638 EALYV
+638 AKKLY
-643 PAQAATAKVA
+643 ATTAKAA
-653 EADFSAGETAVTL
+653 EADFSSGETTV
-666 SKDLPSDFDAKYSVT
+666 SFSNDLPSDFDAEYSVT
-681 VADKESDFFRYENG
+681 VDDKGSNFFQYNPKTR
-695 KITWDKNGEAPS
+695 KVTWNKDAEAPS

-712 TITDQGGKYAPI
+712 VITDKNNNYVPI
-724 TAQINLNVYA
+724 IAQINLNVYA

-748 VYLSGSD
+748 VYLSGD
-755 WKASSDEVDR
+755 NWKASSGVADR
-765 DDNKGHQEHDKGAFD
+765 TQTSKDGTTIEEHDKGAFD

-799 VVVHGT
+799 VVIHGT
-805 KDGETYDYHP
+805 KDGKAYDYHP
-815 LAWNDGN
+815 VSWTDSN
-822 NFVDADGNTYN
+822 NFVDADGSTYN
-833 RNEIGITSYDITGIK
+833 KTAIDMTSYNITGIK
-848 YVPVKVSASDF
+848 YVPVKVSSSDF
-859 ADFSTKY
+859 ADFCKQY
-866 TVTKNGKTL
+866 TVTKNGEKL

-880 EQNLSAYT
+880 ELNLNAYT

-908 SFSFGARKTGSGSGI
+908 SFSFGARKTGTGSGI
-923 QGEELK
+923 QGQPQK
-929 TANEGI
+929 TADAGI
-935 HAAAKEYSGNFGEML
+935 AAAVKDYSGSFGEML
-950 RVDLDNTKDGT
+950 RVDLDNTKDNT
-961 KYYGDLGSHMQTVV
+961 KYYGDLGGHMQTVV
-975 WKYYGSGNEVLAT
+975 WKYYGNGDTVLQT

-1001 SMGIQLGLTDSLR
+1001 TMGIQLGLTDSLR
-1014 AKLPEGTDGTGKWTI
+1014 AKLPKGTDGTGKWTI
-1029 TVYALGYSDTT
+1029 TIYALGYSDTT

-1047 DNLPQKVDAMTDE
+1047 QNLPKKVEPMTEEQRTKLESLRNEAKTLLDAAAD
-1060 QKTQLTALKDAA
+1060 QNNLTPKEAELKKHYNEIVELLKKSDANTEEA
-1072 KELLDNKSA
+1072 KELIDEVPSLIKAVEDARKQPTKPDKPTTTTKSG
-1081 DEYKSVAEA
+1081 EAE
-1090 QWAALTEHYN
+1090 
-1100 EAVTMLA
+1100 VTMTDGKYVAGTYQA
-1107 KADATSAEAEELL
+1107 KITVEFDAAGNVVSVTDNGTVPTSA
-1120 GELPGLIAPIKLA
+1120 
-1133 PVTETYT
+1133 
-1140 ALFPVL
+1140 
-1146 NDKKYDDYWLEQ
+1146 NDDYWNIAKNLF
-1158 VAQKMGK
+1158 KDFKGK
-1165 SKTDDTVK
+1165 SASEIDD
-1173 KTTDYL
+1173 
-1179 KNVCSGKIYGEEA
+1179 
-1192 EKQYNKSDMFQ
+1192 
-1203 FDCEFINGVDTI
+1203 VD
-1215 QFDGNT
+1215 
-1221 IKGTQDGKDVFSH
+1221 
-1234 QYNYIGEVTVGE
+1234 
-1246 GDMSFTGDLY
+1246 
-1256 KTNDKDAG
+1256 
-1264 EFTYFIMRD
+1264 
-1273 DTPDT
+1273 
-1278 TQHIEFRYG
+1278 
-1287 SDLEA
+1287 
-1292 LKGYVTGKYAYWLA
+1292 
-1306 AGIPVNSEDDFVKKC
+1306 
-1321 IKLFVDENV
+1321 
-1330 EEQEATDA
+1330 AT
-1338 PEVSKME
+1338 
-1345 LTKDM
+1345 
-1350 FDTYYLMSFD
+1350 
-1360 GTDLTALD
+1360 
-1368 AYLNKITEIT
+1368 
-1378 INDTVCS
+1378 
-1385 YFSGYTL
+1385 
-1392 QVGTN
+1392 
-1397 GKDTIKFKESNF
+1397 
-1409 TADGTYNIVIK
+1409 
-1420 AEGYKDLTYTYTKGN
+1420 
-1435 GGNTEPD
+1435 
-1442 TPVTETKHITGT
+1442 
-1454 ISPEDDNTDGI
+1454 
-1465 EEAYDFSFDIKLQ
+1465 
-1478 DGTILEIFNDTT
+1478 
-1490 NAGGNDTY
+1490 
-1498 WKKATTKGNPKKNQA
+1498 
-1513 GMFTQLLNKKASD
+1513 
-1526 INEYDT
+1526 
-1532 VSGATVSSNAIKN
+1532 SGATVSLN
-1545 AVKAALGAND
+1545 AVKSIIKELSK

>member
-25 DLSQYKDFP
+25 DLSQYRDFP

-43 QAIDNGLLNG
+43 QAIDDGLLNG

-62 LLTRAQMAAIVSRSF
+62 LLTRAQMAAIVSRAF

-100 MAKAVKMGAF
+100 MGKAVKMGAF
-110 QGANGLLNPDATIT
+110 QGANGLLNPDAPIT

-201 VGAEGVSSKTV
+201 VGAEGVSGKTV
-212 EGNVIVRESGASLSG
+212 EGNMVVRESGASLSG

-261 AVGIKNTTAGKGVL
+261 AVSIKNTTAGKGVL

-375 DKAVESG
+375 DKTVESG
-382 KSETVGTASSS
+382 KTETVGTASTSS
-393 GGSSSGGGSSS
+393 GGSSGGGSSS

-582 AVVVTDTDGNSYG
+582 AVVLTDTDGNTYG
-595 LRHVAEI
+595 LHHVTEI
-602 WHAIELG
+602 WRATELG
-609 FNADSPIAGK
+609 FESDSALVGK
-619 TIKTITY
+619 TISAVTY

-633 ELNLN
+633 KLKLAEKLYVPHIAKDAKAEVAKFDADAKETTLTLSGFPEDFAQNVKVPDGMSYADGKIKFGSALPGSYTVTVSDAKGKYADVTASFTVSTSKAAAKYDASSVALKKADSAEDADFTNFLKNITSVKVGDKKYAATDKDAVTIIKKDGAIDEDAKSNN
-638 EALYV
+638 EALFADGKEKTLTV
-643 PAQAATAKVA
+643 SAAGYPDLT
-653 EADFSAGETAVTL
+653 FSYT
-666 SKDLPSDFDAKYSVT
+666 P
-681 VADKESDFFRYENG
+681 
-695 KITWDKNGEAPS
+695 
-707 GTYQL
+707 TY
-712 TITDQGGKYAPI
+712 T
-724 TAQINLNVYA
+724 YA

-740 DEYWKSEG
+740 DEYWQSEG
-748 VYLSGSD
+748 VYL
-755 WKASSDEVDR
+755 
-765 DDNKGHQEHDKGAFD
+765 NKGSEWDAGFDARDGHNEYDKGAFD

-799 VVVHGT
+799 VVIHT
-805 KDGETYDYHP
+805 ADKDYYP
-815 LAWNDGN
+815 VAWTDGD
-822 NFVDADGNTYN
+822 NFVDADGKTYN
-833 RNEIGITSYDITGIK
+833 KKEIGITSYNITGIK
-848 YVPVKVSASDF
+848 YVPVKVSSSDF
-859 ADFSTKY
+859 ADFCKQY
-866 TVTKNGKTL
+866 TVTKNGETL

-880 EQNLSAYT
+880 EFNLNAYT

-903 TKKGD
+903 TLG
-908 SFSFGARKTGSGSGI
+908 SNGYTFGARQTGEGSGI
-923 QGEELK
+923 KGEALK
-929 TANEGI
+929 TADKAI
-935 HAAAKEYSGNFGEML
+935 TAAAKEYSGNFGEML
-950 RVDLDNTKDGT
+950 RVDLNNN
-961 KYYGDLGSHMQTVV
+961 YGDLGGHMQTVV
-975 WKYYGSGNEVLAT
+975 WKYYGTDEKNTTPLAT
-988 YGTKFAADDWMHK
+988 YGTKFAADNWMHK
-1001 SMGIQLGLTDSLR
+1001 TMGIQLGLTDSLR
-1014 AKLPEGTDGTGKWTI
+1014 AKLPDGKDGTGKWTI

-1040 YTVNVTA
+1040 YTVNVA
-1047 DNLPQKVDAMTDE
+1047 AENLPKKVELMTEKQKE
-1060 QKTQLTALKDAA
+1060 QLESLRDQAKKLLDAA
-1072 KELLDNKSA
+1072 ADQNNLTPKEAELKKHYDEIVALLAKSGA
-1081 DEYKSVAEA
+1081 NSVEA
-1090 QWAALTEHYN
+1090 Q
-1100 EAVTMLA
+1100 
-1107 KADATSAEAEELL
+1107 ELID
-1120 GELPGLIAPIKLA
+1120 EVPKLI
-1133 PVTETYT
+1133 
-1140 ALFPVL
+1140 
-1146 NDKKYDDYWLEQ
+1146 
-1158 VAQKMGK
+1158 
-1165 SKTDDTVK
+1165 
-1173 KTTDYL
+1173 
-1179 KNVCSGKIYGEEA
+1179 
-1192 EKQYNKSDMFQ
+1192 
-1203 FDCEFINGVDTI
+1203 
-1215 QFDGNT
+1215 
-1221 IKGTQDGKDVFSH
+1221 KDVEDARK
-1234 QYNYIGEVTVGE
+1234 QPT
-1246 GDMSFTGDLY
+1246 
-1256 KTNDKDAG
+1256 KPDKP
-1264 EFTYFIMRD
+1264 T
-1273 DTPDT
+1273 
-1278 TQHIEFRYG
+1278 
-1287 SDLEA
+1287 
-1292 LKGYVTGKYAYWLA
+1292 
-1306 AGIPVNSEDDFVKKC
+1306 
-1321 IKLFVDENV
+1321 
-1330 EEQEATDA
+1330 
-1338 PEVSKME
+1338 
-1345 LTKDM
+1345 
-1350 FDTYYLMSFD
+1350 
-1360 GTDLTALD
+1360 
-1368 AYLNKITEIT
+1368 
-1378 INDTVCS
+1378 
-1385 YFSGYTL
+1385 
-1392 QVGTN
+1392 
-1397 GKDTIKFKESNF
+1397 
-1409 TADGTYNIVIK
+1409 
-1420 AEGYKDLTYTYTKGN
+1420 
-1435 GGNTEPD
+1435 
-1442 TPVTETKHITGT
+1442 TETKTITGKIT
-1454 ISPEDDNTDGI
+1454 PKDDDDGNI
-1465 EEAYDFSFDIKLQ
+1465 DEGYNFSFDVTLQ
-1478 DGTILEIFNDTT
+1478 DGTIINISNDTT
-1490 NAGGNDTY
+1490 DAGGNKKY
-1498 WKKATTKGNPKKNQA
+1498 WKWATTEGHKGIT
-1513 GMFTQLLNKKASD
+1513 GLFTSLLNKTASEIGNVD
-1526 INEYDT
+1526 AVT
-1532 VSGATVSSNAIKN
+1532 GATVSSNAIKT
-1545 AVKAALGAND
+1545 AVKNALSND

>member
-25 DLSQYKDFP
+25 DLSQYRDFP

-43 QAIDNGLLNG
+43 QAIDDGLLNG

-62 LLTRAQMAAIVSRSF
+62 LLTRAQMAAIVSRAF

-100 MAKAVKMGAF
+100 MGKAVKMGAF
-110 QGANGLLNPDATIT
+110 QGANGLLNPDAPIT

-201 VGAEGVSSKTV
+201 VGAEGVSGKTV
-212 EGNVIVRESGASLSG
+212 EGNMVVRESGASLSG

-261 AVGIKNTTAGKGVL
+261 AVSIKNTTAGKGVL

-582 AVVVTDTDGNSYG
+582 AVVLTDTDGNTYG
-595 LRHVAEI
+595 LHHVTEI
-602 WHAIELG
+602 WRATELG
-609 FNADSPIAGK
+609 FESDSALVGK
-619 TIKTITY
+619 TISAVTY

-633 ELNLN
+633 KLKLAEKLYVPHIAKDAKAEVAKFDADAKETTLTISGFPEDFAQNVKVPDGMSYADGKIKFGSALPGSYTVTVSDAKGKYADVTASFTVSTSKAAAKYDASSVALKKADSAEDADFTNFLKNITSVKVGDKKYAATDKDAVTIIKKDGAIDEDAKSNN
-638 EALYV
+638 EALFADGKEKTLTV
-643 PAQAATAKVA
+643 SAAGYPDLT
-653 EADFSAGETAVTL
+653 FSYT
-666 SKDLPSDFDAKYSVT
+666 P
-681 VADKESDFFRYENG
+681 
-695 KITWDKNGEAPS
+695 
-707 GTYQL
+707 TY
-712 TITDQGGKYAPI
+712 T
-724 TAQINLNVYA
+724 YA

-740 DEYWKSEG
+740 DEYWQSEG
-748 VYLSGSD
+748 VYL
-755 WKASSDEVDR
+755 
-765 DDNKGHQEHDKGAFD
+765 NKGSEWDAGFDARDGHNEYDKGAFD

-799 VVVHGT
+799 VVIHT
-805 KDGETYDYHP
+805 ADKDYYP
-815 LAWNDGN
+815 VAWTDGD
-822 NFVDADGNTYN
+822 NFVDADGKTYN
-833 RNEIGITSYDITGIK
+833 KKEIGITSYNITGIK
-848 YVPVKVSASDF
+848 YVPVKVSSSDF
-859 ADFSTKY
+859 ADFCKQY
-866 TVTKNGKTL
+866 TVTKNGETL

-880 EQNLSAYT
+880 EFNLNAYT

-903 TKKGD
+903 TLG
-908 SFSFGARKTGSGSGI
+908 SNGYTFGARQTGEGSGI
-923 QGEELK
+923 KGEALK
-929 TANEGI
+929 TADKAI
-935 HAAAKEYSGNFGEML
+935 TAAAKEYSGNFGEML
-950 RVDLDNTKDGT
+950 RVDLNNN
-961 KYYGDLGSHMQTVV
+961 YGDLGGHMQTVV
-975 WKYYGSGNEVLAT
+975 WKYYGTDEKNTTPLAT
-988 YGTKFAADDWMHK
+988 YGTKFAADNWMHK
-1001 SMGIQLGLTDSLR
+1001 TMGIQLGLTDSLR
-1014 AKLPEGTDGTGKWTI
+1014 AKLPDGKDGTGKWTI

-1040 YTVNVTA
+1040 YTVNVA
-1047 DNLPQKVDAMTDE
+1047 AENLPKKVELMTEKQKE
-1060 QKTQLTALKDAA
+1060 QLESLRDQAKKLLDAA
-1072 KELLDNKSA
+1072 ADQNNLTPKEAELKKHYDEIVALLAKSGA
-1081 DEYKSVAEA
+1081 NSVEA
-1090 QWAALTEHYN
+1090 Q
-1100 EAVTMLA
+1100 
-1107 KADATSAEAEELL
+1107 ELID
-1120 GELPGLIAPIKLA
+1120 EVPKLI
-1133 PVTETYT
+1133 
-1140 ALFPVL
+1140 
-1146 NDKKYDDYWLEQ
+1146 
-1158 VAQKMGK
+1158 
-1165 SKTDDTVK
+1165 
-1173 KTTDYL
+1173 
-1179 KNVCSGKIYGEEA
+1179 
-1192 EKQYNKSDMFQ
+1192 
-1203 FDCEFINGVDTI
+1203 
-1215 QFDGNT
+1215 
-1221 IKGTQDGKDVFSH
+1221 KDVEDARK
-1234 QYNYIGEVTVGE
+1234 QPT
-1246 GDMSFTGDLY
+1246 
-1256 KTNDKDAG
+1256 KPDKP
-1264 EFTYFIMRD
+1264 T
-1273 DTPDT
+1273 
-1278 TQHIEFRYG
+1278 
-1287 SDLEA
+1287 
-1292 LKGYVTGKYAYWLA
+1292 
-1306 AGIPVNSEDDFVKKC
+1306 
-1321 IKLFVDENV
+1321 
-1330 EEQEATDA
+1330 
-1338 PEVSKME
+1338 
-1345 LTKDM
+1345 
-1350 FDTYYLMSFD
+1350 
-1360 GTDLTALD
+1360 
-1368 AYLNKITEIT
+1368 
-1378 INDTVCS
+1378 
-1385 YFSGYTL
+1385 
-1392 QVGTN
+1392 
-1397 GKDTIKFKESNF
+1397 
-1409 TADGTYNIVIK
+1409 
-1420 AEGYKDLTYTYTKGN
+1420 
-1435 GGNTEPD
+1435 
-1442 TPVTETKHITGT
+1442 TETKTITGKIT
-1454 ISPEDDNTDGI
+1454 PKDDDDGNI
-1465 EEAYDFSFDIKLQ
+1465 DEGYNFSFDVTLQ
-1478 DGTILEIFNDTT
+1478 DGTIINISNDTT
-1490 NAGGNDTY
+1490 DAGGNKKY
-1498 WKKATTKGNPKKNQA
+1498 WKWATTEGHKGIT
-1513 GMFTQLLNKKASD
+1513 GLFTSLLNKTASEIGNVD
-1526 INEYDT
+1526 AVT
-1532 VSGATVSSNAIKN
+1532 GATVSSNAIKT
-1545 AVKAALGAND
+1545 AVKNALSND